1 MLKLNSELRAISR
14 TTLSG
19 NWMMAALATLVYLL
33 IAGGVS
39 SIPVA
44 GSVLAIIITYP
55 LAYGFAILFLDLF
68 REGKPIDIGKLFD
81 GFKDFGR
88 VWGTLILVAIYTI
101 LWTCLL
107 IIPGIVKSYSYA
119 LTPFILK
126 DEPELKYNA
135 AIEKSMRMM
144 DGYKMKLFL
153 LDLSF
158 IGWMILSVLTLG
170 IGLLFLQPYMNTA
183 RAAFYED
190 LKAELSDRYVSEEEN
205 NNRFIN
211 HHSICGQA
219 EEDNP
224 LSVRCFLW

>member
-1 MLKLNSELRAISR
+1 MLKLNSELRAVSR

-68 REGKPIDIGKLFD
+68 REGKLIDIGKLFD

-144 DGYKMKLFL
+144 NGYKMKLFL

-158 IGWMILSVLTLG
+158 IGWMILSILTLG
-170 IGLLFLQPYMNTA
+170 VGLLFLQPYMNTA

-190 LKAELSDRYVSEEEN
+190 LKAELSNANVSEEEN
-205 NNRFIN
+205 QN
-211 HHSICGQA
+211 
-219 EEDNP
+219 
-224 LSVRCFLW
+224 

>member
-1 MLKLNSELRAISR
+1 MLKLNSELRAVSR

-88 VWGTLILVAIYTI
+88 VWVTLILVAIYTI

-190 LKAELSDRYVSEEEN
+190 LKTELSDRYVSEEEN
-205 NNRFIN
+205 NN
-211 HHSICGQA
+211 
-219 EEDNP
+219 
-224 LSVRCFLW
+224 

>member
-1 MLKLNSELRAISR
+1 MLKLNSELRAASR

-44 GSVLAIIITYP
+44 GSVLAIIVMYP

-88 VWGTLILVAIYTI
+88 VWGTLILVAVYTI

-158 IGWMILSVLTLG
+158 IGWMILSILTLG

-190 LKAELSDRYVSEEEN
+190 LKAELSDRCVSEEEN
-205 NNRFIN
+205 NN
-211 HHSICGQA
+211 
-219 EEDNP
+219 
-224 LSVRCFLW
+224 

>member
-1 MLKLNSELRAISR
+1 MLKLNSELRAVSR

-33 IAGGVS
+33 IAGGIS
-39 SIPVA
+39 SIQVA
-44 GSVLAIIITYP
+44 GSVLAIIVTYP

-135 AIEKSMRMM
+135 AIEKSMHMM
-144 DGYKMKLFL
+144 NGYKMKLFL

-190 LKAELSDRYVSEEEN
+190 LKAELSNANVSEEEN
-205 NNRFIN
+205 NN
-211 HHSICGQA
+211 
-219 EEDNP
+219 
-224 LSVRCFLW
+224 

>member
-1 MLKLNSELRAISR
+1 MLKLNSELRAVSR

-190 LKAELSDRYVSEEEN
+190 LKAELSDRYVREEEN
-205 NNRFIN
+205 NN
-211 HHSICGQA
+211 
-219 EEDNP
+219 
-224 LSVRCFLW
+224 

>member
-1 MLKLNSELRAISR
+1 MLKLNSELRAASR

-44 GSVLAIIITYP
+44 GSVLAIIVAYP

-88 VWGTLILVAIYTI
+88 VWGTLILVAVYTI

-126 DEPELKYNA
+126 DEPELRYNA

-144 DGYKMKLFL
+144 NGYKMKLFL

-158 IGWMILSVLTLG
+158 IGWMILSILTLG
-170 IGLLFLQPYMNTA
+170 IGLLFLRPYMNTA

-190 LKAELSDRYVSEEEN
+190 LKAELSDRCVSEEEN
-205 NNRFIN
+205 NN
-211 HHSICGQA
+211 
-219 EEDNP
+219 
-224 LSVRCFLW
+224 

>member
-1 MLKLNSELRAISR
+1 MLKLNSELRAASR

-44 GSVLAIIITYP
+44 GSVLAIIVAYP

-88 VWGTLILVAIYTI
+88 VWGTLILVAVYTI

-126 DEPELKYNA
+126 DEPELRYNA

-144 DGYKMKLFL
+144 NGYKMKLFL

-158 IGWMILSVLTLG
+158 IGLMILSILNLC
-170 IGLLFLQPYMNTA
+170 IGLLFLQTYMNTA

-190 LKAELSDRYVSEEEN
+190 LKAELSDRCVSEEEN
-205 NNRFIN
+205 NN
-211 HHSICGQA
+211 
-219 EEDNP
+219 
-224 LSVRCFLW
+224 

>member
-1 MLKLNSELRAISR
+1 MLKLNSELRAASR

-44 GSVLAIIITYP
+44 GSVLAIIVAYP

-88 VWGTLILVAIYTI
+88 VWGTLILVAVYTI

-126 DEPELKYNA
+126 DEPELRYNA

-144 DGYKMKLFL
+144 NGYKMKLFL

-158 IGWMILSVLTLG
+158 IVWMILSILTLG
-170 IGLLFLQPYMNTA
+170 IGLLFLQPYMNNA
-183 RAAFYED
+183 SAAFYED
-190 LKAELSDRYVSEEEN
+190 LKAELSDRCVSEEEN
-205 NNRFIN
+205 NN
-211 HHSICGQA
+211 
-219 EEDNP
+219 
-224 LSVRCFLW
+224 

>member
-1 MLKLNSELRAISR
+1 MLKLNSELRAVSR

-88 VWGTLILVAIYTI
+88 VWVTLILVAIYTI

-205 NNRFIN
+205 NN
-211 HHSICGQA
+211 
-219 EEDNP
+219 
-224 LSVRCFLW
+224 

>member
-1 MLKLNSELRAISR
+1 MLKLNSELRAVSR

-158 IGWMILSVLTLG
+158 IGWMILSILTLG

-190 LKAELSDRYVSEEEN
+190 LKAELSDRYVGEEEN
-205 NNRFIN
+205 NN
-211 HHSICGQA
+211 
-219 EEDNP
+219 
-224 LSVRCFLW
+224 

>member
-1 MLKLNSELRAISR
+1 MLKLNSELRAVSR

-44 GSVLAIIITYP
+44 GSVLAIIVAYP

-88 VWGTLILVAIYTI
+88 VWGTLILVAVYTI

-126 DEPELKYNA
+126 DEPELRYNA

-144 DGYKMKLFL
+144 NGYKMKLFL

-158 IGWMILSVLTLG
+158 IGWMILSILTLG

-190 LKAELSDRYVSEEEN
+190 LKAELSDRCVSEEEN
-205 NNRFIN
+205 NN
-211 HHSICGQA
+211 
-219 EEDNP
+219 
-224 LSVRCFLW
+224 

>member
-1 MLKLNSELRAISR
+1 MLKLNSELRAASR

-44 GSVLAIIITYP
+44 GSVLAIIVAYP

-88 VWGTLILVAIYTI
+88 VWGTLILVAVYTI

-126 DEPELKYNA
+126 DEPGLRYNA

-144 DGYKMKLFL
+144 NGYKMKLFL

-158 IGWMILSVLTLG
+158 IGWMILSILTLG

-190 LKAELSDRYVSEEEN
+190 LKAELSDRCVSEEEN
-205 NNRFIN
+205 NN
-211 HHSICGQA
+211 
-219 EEDNP
+219 
-224 LSVRCFLW
+224 

>member
-1 MLKLNSELRAISR
+1 MLKLNSELRAVSR

-119 LTPFILK
+119 LTLFILK

-158 IGWMILSVLTLG
+158 IGWMILSILTLG

-190 LKAELSDRYVSEEEN
+190 LKAELSDRYVGEEEN
-205 NNRFIN
+205 NN
-211 HHSICGQA
+211 
-219 EEDNP
+219 
-224 LSVRCFLW
+224 

>member
-88 VWGTLILVAIYTI
+88 VWVTLILVAIYTI

-205 NNRFIN
+205 NN
-211 HHSICGQA
+211 
-219 EEDNP
+219 
-224 LSVRCFLW
+224 

>member
-1 MLKLNSELRAISR
+1 MLKLNSELRAISH

-88 VWGTLILVAIYTI
+88 VWVTLILVAIYTI

-205 NNRFIN
+205 NN
-211 HHSICGQA
+211 
-219 EEDNP
+219 
-224 LSVRCFLW
+224 

>member
-1 MLKLNSELRAISR
+1 MLKLNSELRAVSR

-126 DEPELKYNA
+126 DESELKYNA

-158 IGWMILSVLTLG
+158 IGWMILSILTLG

-205 NNRFIN
+205 NN
-211 HHSICGQA
+211 
-219 EEDNP
+219 
-224 LSVRCFLW
+224 

>member
-183 RAAFYED
+183 RAAFCPKQE
-190 LKAELSDRYVSEEEN
+190 ELSKDGKRKAGKVCRYGGISACV
-205 NNRFIN
+205 RI
-211 HHSICGQA
+211 
-219 EEDNP
+219 
-224 LSVRCFLW
+224 SVFGSR

>member
-1 MLKLNSELRAISR
+1 MLKLNSELRAVSR

-88 VWGTLILVAIYTI
+88 VWGTLILVAIYKI

-158 IGWMILSVLTLG
+158 IGWMILSILTLG

-205 NNRFIN
+205 NN
-211 HHSICGQA
+211 
-219 EEDNP
+219 
-224 LSVRCFLW
+224 

>member
-1 MLKLNSELRAISR
+1 MLKLNSELRAASR

-44 GSVLAIIITYP
+44 GSVLAIIVAYP

-88 VWGTLILVAIYTI
+88 VWGTLILVAVYTI

-126 DEPELKYNA
+126 DEPELRYNA

-144 DGYKMKLFL
+144 NGYKMKLFL

-158 IGWMILSVLTLG
+158 IGWMILSILTLG
-170 IGLLFLQPYMNTA
+170 IGLLFLQPYMKTA

-190 LKAELSDRYVSEEEN
+190 LKAELSDRCVSEEEN
-205 NNRFIN
+205 NN
-211 HHSICGQA
+211 
-219 EEDNP
+219 
-224 LSVRCFLW
+224 

>member
-1 MLKLNSELRAISR
+1 MLKLNSELRTVSR

-33 IAGGVS
+33 IAGGIS

-44 GSVLAIIITYP
+44 GSVLAIIVTYP

-158 IGWMILSVLTLG
+158 IGWMILSILTLG

-190 LKAELSDRYVSEEEN
+190 LKAELCDRYVSEEEN
-205 NNRFIN
+205 NN
-211 HHSICGQA
+211 
-219 EEDNP
+219 
-224 LSVRCFLW
+224 

>member
-1 MLKLNSELRAISR
+1 MLKLNSELRAVSR

-153 LDLSF
+153 LNLSF
-158 IGWMILSVLTLG
+158 IGWMILSILTLG

-205 NNRFIN
+205 NN
-211 HHSICGQA
+211 
-219 EEDNP
+219 
-224 LSVRCFLW
+224 

>member
-1 MLKLNSELRAISR
+1 MLKLNSELRAVSR

-68 REGKPIDIGKLFD
+68 REGKPIDIGKLFE

-158 IGWMILSVLTLG
+158 IGWMILSILTLG

-205 NNRFIN
+205 NN
-211 HHSICGQA
+211 
-219 EEDNP
+219 
-224 LSVRCFLW
+224 

>member
-1 MLKLNSELRAISR
+1 MLKLNSELRAVSR

-119 LTPFILK
+119 LTPFLLK

-135 AIEKSMRMM
+135 AIEKSMGMM

-158 IGWMILSVLTLG
+158 IGWMILSILTLG

-205 NNRFIN
+205 NN
-211 HHSICGQA
+211 
-219 EEDNP
+219 
-224 LSVRCFLW
+224 

>member
-1 MLKLNSELRAISR
+1 MLKLNSELRAVSR

-88 VWGTLILVAIYTI
+88 VWVALILVAIYTI

-205 NNRFIN
+205 NN
-211 HHSICGQA
+211 
-219 EEDNP
+219 
-224 LSVRCFLW
+224 

>member
-1 MLKLNSELRAISR
+1 MLKLNSELRAVSR

-44 GSVLAIIITYP
+44 GSVLAIIVTYP

-144 DGYKMKLFL
+144 NGYKMKLFL

-158 IGWMILSVLTLG
+158 IGWMILSILTLG

-190 LKAELSDRYVSEEEN
+190 LKAELSNANVSEEEN
-205 NNRFIN
+205 QN
-211 HHSICGQA
+211 
-219 EEDNP
+219 
-224 LSVRCFLW
+224 

>member
-1 MLKLNSELRAISR
+1 MLKLNSELRAVSR

-44 GSVLAIIITYP
+44 GSVLAIIVTYP

-68 REGKPIDIGKLFD
+68 REGKPIDIGRLFD

-144 DGYKMKLFL
+144 NGYKMKLFL

-158 IGWMILSVLTLG
+158 IGWMILSILTLG

-205 NNRFIN
+205 QN
-211 HHSICGQA
+211 
-219 EEDNP
+219 
-224 LSVRCFLW
+224 

>member
-1 MLKLNSELRAISR
+1 MLKLNSELRAVSR

-135 AIEKSMRMM
+135 AIEKSMGMM

-158 IGWMILSVLTLG
+158 IGWMILSILTLG

-205 NNRFIN
+205 NN
-211 HHSICGQA
+211 
-219 EEDNP
+219 
-224 LSVRCFLW
+224 

>member
-1 MLKLNSELRAISR
+1 MLKLNSELRAASR

-44 GSVLAIIITYP
+44 GSVLAIIVAYP

-88 VWGTLILVAIYTI
+88 VWGTLILVAVYTI

-107 IIPGIVKSYSYA
+107 ISPGIVKSYSYA

-126 DEPELKYNA
+126 DEPELRYNA

-144 DGYKMKLFL
+144 NGYKMKLFL

-158 IGWMILSVLTLG
+158 IGWMILSILTLG

-190 LKAELSDRYVSEEEN
+190 LKAELSDRCVSEEEN
-205 NNRFIN
+205 NN
-211 HHSICGQA
+211 
-219 EEDNP
+219 
-224 LSVRCFLW
+224 

>member
-1 MLKLNSELRAISR
+1 MLKLNSELRAVSR

-158 IGWMILSVLTLG
+158 IGWMILSILTLG

-205 NNRFIN
+205 NN
-211 HHSICGQA
+211 S
-219 EEDNP
+219 
-224 LSVRCFLW
+224 

>member
-1 MLKLNSELRAISR
+1 MLKLNSELRAVSR

-119 LTPFILK
+119 LAPFILK

-205 NNRFIN
+205 NN
-211 HHSICGQA
+211 
-219 EEDNP
+219 
-224 LSVRCFLW
+224 